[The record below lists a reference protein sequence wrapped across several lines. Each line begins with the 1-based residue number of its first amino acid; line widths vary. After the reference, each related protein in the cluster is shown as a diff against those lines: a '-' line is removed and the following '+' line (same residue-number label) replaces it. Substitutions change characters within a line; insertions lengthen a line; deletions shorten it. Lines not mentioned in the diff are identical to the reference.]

1 MIDFEAAVEP
11 EKYLAEVP
19 LIDMAPHP
27 SASLNLTASWDGR
40 GDPLYSMMAHNFFG
54 EVPEFFLPQ
63 GNMTTITSLPESDPR
78 FGNAIKDKVYNMR
91 IKMYRSMNMARSSSA
106 DGIGLELPQDNPLQT
121 NLRETFT
128 MYSRPSAFF
137 HAVTGRNAITAATDH
152 DGTYAQQ
159 MLDSYSGYNWVATP
173 PYYHG
178 EAWLDVQFTAAETK
192 KYTLAEILGG
202 IDGTLEIRFDR
213 VGSSHNPGNNGGY
226 YADGLPAV
234 SGTLRNNILNLKDTI
249 ITDGRARIKSVTY
262 DPVTGD
268 PITISDDP
276 DANHVAYV
284 IQPKW
289 ETPMFNFG
297 DSLVDLQNNLTVPT
311 YASESVPRGM
321 WHQFGL
327 PPESPDQGIFLQV
340 TDVPQDWMDAHPG
353 VGDTYYNNGD
363 VESLVDLLGLDQ
375 TPRRLGEV
383 ATSKTVKEAVIAVPF
398 VDKGSK
404 KEFFQIPSQVF
415 QKAMAGKLGDDNS
428 VQDMVTKLQNYV
440 LPPRMDFI
448 TCKHVKPFAMYV
460 FEFEHDFDRDD
471 LIHIWQNLPPKS
483 VDQVQEKKAS
493 MSHRLLAQELMGA
506 DGYPSRVQWMVFKV
520 KQKAIKNY
528 FSKVASKHGD
538 NLDDKR
544 FKFEFEVAGRTR
556 ELDYSYNWPYDFFS
570 LVEMVKIDAEVEIQG
585 DSEQ

>member
-1 MIDFEAAVEP
+1 M
-11 EKYLAEVP
+11 
-19 LIDMAPHP
+19 
-27 SASLNLTASWDGR
+27 NLTASWDGH

-78 FGNAIKDKVYNMR
+78 FGNAVKDKVYNMR

-106 DGIGLELPQDNPLQT
+106 DVIGLELPQDNPLQT
-121 NLRETFT
+121 DLHETFT

-137 HAVTGRNAITAATDH
+137 HPVTGRNAITAATDH
-152 DGTYAQQ
+152 DGTYAQR
-159 MLDSYSGYNWVATP
+159 MLDSYSGYNWAATP

-178 EAWLDVQFTAAETK
+178 EAWLDIQFTAAATK

-213 VGSSHNPGNNGGY
+213 VASVHNPGNNGGY
-226 YADGLPAV
+226 YADGAAGE
-234 SGTLRNNILNLKDTI
+234 GTVLRGNILNLSKTI

-262 DPVTGD
+262 DPVTGK
-268 PITISDDP
+268 PIAISDDP
-276 DANHVAYV
+276 EANHIAYV

-297 DSLVDLQNNLTVPT
+297 DSLVDLQNNLTIPT

-327 PPESPDQGIFLQV
+327 PPESPDQGVFLQV
-340 TDVPQDWMDAHPG
+340 TDVPQDWLDANIASDLSR
-353 VGDTYYNNGD
+353 VGDDYYNNGD

-383 ATSKTVKEAVIAVPF
+383 AASKTVREAVIAVPF
-398 VDKGSK
+398 IEKGSK
-404 KEFFQIPSQVF
+404 KEFFPISGKTF
-415 QKAMAGKLGDDNS
+415 KKAMAGELNDDNS
-428 VQDMVTKLQNYV
+428 IQDMVTKLQNYV

-460 FEFEHDFDRDD
+460 FEFEHDFDKDD

-483 VDQVQEKKAS
+483 VDQVQEKEVAI
-493 MSHRLLAQELMGA
+493 SHRLLAEELLGS
-506 DGYPSRVQWMVFKV
+506 DEVPSKLQWMVFKV

-544 FKFEFEVAGRTR
+544 FKFEFEVAGRTK

-570 LVEMVKIDAEVEIQG
+570 LVEMVKIDAEVELRG
-585 DSEQ
+585 DNEQ

>member
-1 MIDFEAAVEP
+1 
-11 EKYLAEVP
+11 
-19 LIDMAPHP
+19 
-27 SASLNLTASWDGR
+27 
-40 GDPLYSMMAHNFFG
+40 
-54 EVPEFFLPQ
+54 
-63 GNMTTITSLPESDPR
+63 
-78 FGNAIKDKVYNMR
+78 
-91 IKMYRSMNMARSSSA
+91 
-106 DGIGLELPQDNPLQT
+106 
-121 NLRETFT
+121 
-128 MYSRPSAFF
+128 
-137 HAVTGRNAITAATDH
+137 
-152 DGTYAQQ
+152 
-159 MLDSYSGYNWVATP
+159 
-173 PYYHG
+173 
-178 EAWLDVQFTAAETK
+178 
-192 KYTLAEILGG
+192 
-202 IDGTLEIRFDR
+202 
-213 VGSSHNPGNNGGY
+213 
-226 YADGLPAV
+226 
-234 SGTLRNNILNLKDTI
+234 
-249 ITDGRARIKSVTY
+249 
-262 DPVTGD
+262 
-268 PITISDDP
+268 
-276 DANHVAYV
+276 
-284 IQPKW
+284 
-289 ETPMFNFG
+289 MFNFG

-340 TDVPQDWMDAHPG
+340 TDIPQDWLDAHPG
-353 VGDTYYNNGD
+353 VGDNFYNNGD

-404 KEFFQIPSQVF
+404 KEFFQIPSQTF
-415 QKAMAGKLGDDNS
+415 KRAMEGKLEDGNS

-483 VDQVQEKKAS
+483 VDQVQEKEAS
-493 MSHRLLAQELMGA
+493 ISHRLLAQELMGE
-506 DGYPSRVQWMVFKV
+506 DGYPPKVQWMVFKV

-528 FSKVASKHGD
+528 FSKVASKRGD

-544 FKFEFEVAGRTR
+544 YKFEFEVAGRTR